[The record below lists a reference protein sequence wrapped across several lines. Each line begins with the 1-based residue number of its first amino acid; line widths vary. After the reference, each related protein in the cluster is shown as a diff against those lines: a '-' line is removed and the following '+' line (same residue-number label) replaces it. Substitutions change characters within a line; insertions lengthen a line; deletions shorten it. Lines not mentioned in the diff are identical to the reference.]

1 MKMIVSPEAGAET
14 VAAQALPPQV
24 LVVVHAALWINVGH
38 AARATPPS
46 ANTIAQNAAAS
57 LFFSR
62 FTYYAT
68 TLPIRD
74 ATSSCDSNRT
84 RNRPV
89 CV

>member
-24 LVVVHAALWINVGH
+24 LVAVHAALWINVGH
-38 AARATPPS
+38 AARATPPES

-62 FTYYAT
+62 FTYAT
-68 TLPIRD
+68 TLPMRE
-74 ATSSCDSNRT
+74 ATSSWLSNRT